1 MQVGLY
7 NGHKLMAV
15 VVLVLSLMW
24 FISAHFETI
33 LPAACTC
40 SLLFFQVCVCVCE
53 WCRWLESGR
62 SSGTIQHV

>member
-24 FISAHFETI
+24 FISAYFETI

-40 SLLFFQVCVCVCE
+40 LL
-53 WCRWLESGR
+53 
-62 SSGTIQHV
+62 